1 MVQPSEKRYC
11 RARIEIQVASVL
23 MHAWSEVEHDLIY
36 KPLQGT
42 LSKEELAILD
52 ELNGLVLAGEI
63 ALERLQAAGNERIRS
78 KNAVFNN
85 QYELASYLYNYLSSN
100 FRPEDI
106 ELRMGNIE
114 LLFRLL
120 SQPGRWT

>member
-1 MVQPSEKRYC
+1 
-11 RARIEIQVASVL
+11 

-63 ALERLQAAGNERIRS
+63 ALERCRLQEMNGSAAKMLFLTTSTSWLPIFTITSAAISARRIS
-78 KNAVFNN
+78 NCGW
-85 QYELASYLYNYLSSN
+85 EILSCSSG
-100 FRPEDI
+100 FCPA
-106 ELRMGNIE
+106 
-114 LLFRLL
+114 
-120 SQPGRWT
+120 

>member
-1 MVQPSEKRYC
+1 
-11 RARIEIQVASVL
+11 

-63 ALERLQAAGNERIRS
+63 ALERLQAAGNERDPQQ
-78 KNAVFNN
+78 KCCF
-85 QYELASYLYNYLSSN
+85 
-100 FRPEDI
+100 
-106 ELRMGNIE
+106 
-114 LLFRLL
+114 
-120 SQPGRWT
+120 

>member
-1 MVQPSEKRYC
+1 
-11 RARIEIQVASVL
+11 

-63 ALERLQAAGNERIRS
+63 ALERLQAAGNERIQAAKMLFLTTSTSWLPIFTITSAAISARRIS
-78 KNAVFNN
+78 NCGW
-85 QYELASYLYNYLSSN
+85 EILSCSSG
-100 FRPEDI
+100 FCPA
-106 ELRMGNIE
+106 
-114 LLFRLL
+114 
-120 SQPGRWT
+120 